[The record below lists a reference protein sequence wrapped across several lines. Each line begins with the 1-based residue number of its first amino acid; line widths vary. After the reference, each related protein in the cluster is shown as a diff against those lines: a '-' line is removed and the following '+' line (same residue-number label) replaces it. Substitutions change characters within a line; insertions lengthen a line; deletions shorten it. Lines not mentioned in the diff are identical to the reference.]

1 MMKTFL
7 FDYGGTLDTGACH
20 WFYVFQEAYQAVGC
34 DITEADL
41 RQAYVMGE
49 RALAKERIVMPEDTF
64 YDMLVK
70 KVSVQVSH
78 LSLEM
83 HQLSFASVEEQRTL
97 VERIATYCDAFAR
110 SHTEQSTKVL
120 KALKEKGYG
129 FVMVSN
135 FYGNLHSVLRAYG
148 LLDFFDTIVESAVVG
163 VRKPDPAI
171 WQLGVEEAKTDASS
185 CIAVGDSYG
194 KDIVPAS
201 QVGCQTVWFKGRE
214 WEEKAFDESLPTH
227 VITSLEDILKFY

>member
-20 WFYVFQEAYQAVGC
+20 WFYVFQEAYQAVDC
-34 DITEADL
+34 DIAEADL

-49 RALAKERIVMPEDTF
+49 RALAKDRIVMPEDTF

-83 HQLSFASVEEQRTL
+83 HLLTFASSEEQKAL

-110 SHTEQSTKVL
+110 RHTEQSAKVL
-120 KALKEKGYG
+120 KALQEKGYR

-148 LLDFFDTIVESAVVG
+148 LLDFFDTIVESSVVG

-171 WQLGVEEAKTDASS
+171 WQLGVEAAGCDAAL
-185 CIAVGDSYG
+185 CVAVGDSYG

-201 QVGCQTVWFKGRE
+201 QVGCQTVWYKGRE
-214 WEEKAFDESLPTH
+214 WEDKAFDESLPTH
-227 VITSLEDILKFY
+227 VVTSLEDILKFY

>member
-34 DITEADL
+34 DIAEADL

-148 LLDFFDTIVESAVVG
+148 LVDFFDTIVESAVVG

-171 WQLGVEEAKTDASS
+171 WQLGVEAAKKDASS

-227 VITSLEDILKFY
+227 VITSLEGILKFY